1 MTSGRGWS
9 AGCGRGGVLFCGW
22 SFNIFIRLLL
32 GTKLDKYIAYS
43 VLKYLLKGRLLYI
56 NGVRDFG
63 EVVEVVCIPLT
74 SWHGFS
80 RECRVG
86 AF

>member
-43 VLKYLLKGRLLYI
+43 VLKYLLKGR
-56 NGVRDFG
+56 
-63 EVVEVVCIPLT
+63 
-74 SWHGFS
+74 
-80 RECRVG
+80 
-86 AF
+86 